1 MDKKLLKKFRRYL
14 KLSIKFERYSQEIF
28 QDIPTKSNNNNHC
41 IVYSG
46 DTIDVNVTGMSSGA
60 SFTSTESKNYKVETR
75 AEKIMNAAKENAKLA
90 DEYDEY
96 KQLQKELTQFLQA
109 EKQL

>member
-14 KLSIKFERYSQEIF
+14 ELSIKFEKYPQEIF
-28 QDIPTKSNNNNHC
+28 QDIPTKSNNNHC

-46 DTIDVNVTGMSSGA
+46 DAIGVNITGMSSGT
-60 SFTSTESKNYKVETR
+60 SLTSTESKNYKVETR

-90 DEYDEY
+90 NEYDEY
-96 KQLQKELTQFLQA
+96 KELQNSLSKFLTA